1 MHYQGQVE
9 AIARLI
15 KQLKDEK
22 SKMGLGRIR
31 DIVLTWWNRT
41 KWLVEEI
48 SVQWWSKWAKQAGEL
63 QVLHAGAENRR
74 KEADDFYKMDT
85 KSVVTLREELSD
97 DLLTLAGEQLVVV
110 GRLVE

>member
-48 SVQWWSKWAKQAGEL
+48 SVQWWSKWAKQVAEL
-63 QVLHAGAENRR
+63 HVLRADAENWQKKVTTFIKWTR
-74 KEADDFYKMDT
+74 K
-85 KSVVTLREELSD
+85 TLSPY
-97 DLLTLAGEQLVVV
+97 
-110 GRLVE
+110 GRSYQMT